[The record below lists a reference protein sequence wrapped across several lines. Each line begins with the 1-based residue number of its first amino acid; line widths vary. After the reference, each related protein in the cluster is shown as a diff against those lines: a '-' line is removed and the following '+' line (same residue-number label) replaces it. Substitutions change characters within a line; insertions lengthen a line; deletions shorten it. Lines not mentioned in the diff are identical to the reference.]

1 MCRTCVSPAR
11 AADHQR
17 HPPAGRPAHRLRLT
31 VTRLVVVL
39 CALLL
44 ATAARA
50 QPDVDWSKART
61 VDLLMVDDRFEPDH
75 LSFRH
80 GLPYRLHMENHGKDL
95 HEFTAPE
102 FLADAL
108 VRDAR
113 VLANGGKE
121 VVVQPGQRS
130 MCIWCR

>member
-1 MCRTCVSPAR
+1 
-11 AADHQR
+11 
-17 HPPAGRPAHRLRLT
+17 

-44 ATAARA
+44 APAARA

-121 VVVQPGQRS
+121 VVVQPGAEVDVYLVPMKAGTYRLICADHDWDG
-130 MCIWCR
+130 MVGEITVE

>member
-1 MCRTCVSPAR
+1 MAR
-11 AADHQR
+11 
-17 HPPAGRPAHRLRLT
+17 P
-31 VTRLVVVL
+31 VVVL

-44 ATAARA
+44 ATSARA
-50 QPDVDWSKART
+50 QPAVDWSKAQT

-75 LSFRH
+75 LSFQH
-80 GLPYRLHMENHGKDL
+80 DVPYRVHMENHGKDL

-108 VRDAR
+108 VRDPR

-121 VVVQPGQRS
+121 AVVQPGAEVDVYLVPMKAGTFRLICADHDWDG
-130 MCIWCR
+130 MVGEITVE